1 MHSRH
6 SGTQALKAL
15 EVHVSTPTLRV
26 FGHLVHSGTRMALG
40 NLDTQD
46 TWHVRHLAT
55 QKTLLQSDTQGTWA
69 LGHSGTWPLKVLEAL
84 YLADSFKKSYF
95 YINKV
100 RASFLIFNIL
110 TIKNFHDES
119 CPQSCVVFSFI
130 LKVLLFVNIWSNS
143 SPPFS

>member
-6 SGTQALKAL
+6 SGTQAIKAL
-15 EVHVSTPTLRV
+15 EGHVCTPTLMV
-26 FGHLVHSGTRMALG
+26 LGHLVHSGLKWHLGTWTLKALG
-40 NLDTQD
+40 
-46 TWHVRHLAT
+46 HVRHLAT
-55 QKTLLQSDTQGTWA
+55 QKTLLHCDTQGTWA
-69 LGHSGTWPLKVLEAL
+69 LGHSGTWPLNVLEAL

-130 LKVLLFVNIWSNS
+130 LKVLWFVNIWSDS
-143 SPPFS
+143 SPPFR